1 MNRSCAEI
9 FEIAREVK
17 PERVYVTQCDT
28 QVRDVI
34 DFHSDEAPDEITI
47 KGRGG
52 TSFQPVFDYI
62 AEHGIDPD
70 VLIYMTDL
78 GGPVPEEPPF
88 QVIWAVENEGQIGSV
103 PFGQSLVVDMI

>member
-1 MNRSCAEI
+1 MI
-9 FEIAREVK
+9 
-17 PERVYVTQCDT
+17 QCDT

-34 DFHSDEAPDEITI
+34 DFHSDEAPEITI
-47 KGRGG
+47 SGRGG

-78 GGPVPEEPPF
+78 EGPMPEEPPF
-88 QVIWAVENEGQIGSV
+88 QVIWAVENEGQIDGV